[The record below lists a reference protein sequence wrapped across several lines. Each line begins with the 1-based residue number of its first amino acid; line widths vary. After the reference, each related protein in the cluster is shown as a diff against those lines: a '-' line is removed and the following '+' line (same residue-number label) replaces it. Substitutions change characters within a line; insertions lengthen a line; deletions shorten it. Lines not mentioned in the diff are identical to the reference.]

1 VASAQTHQRG
11 EDMSDAPDAEV
22 DVVIPVYNGARFLA
36 AAIES
41 ALAQSSPPRRVIV
54 VDDGSTDQSAE
65 IARGL
70 AGGQVELIVVQKAN
84 GGLSSARNAGLLAC
98 RSEFVALLDAD
109 DVWLPHKL
117 ARQVA
122 RFRDSE
128 LADLGV
134 VYCDYD
140 DIDEHGQPL
149 LDFPSTR
156 LQRGLRG
163 DIKRRL
169 YRGNLVAGSGSG
181 VLVKR
186 RCLERTGGFDERLP
200 SSEDWELWLR
210 LAQHYAFD
218 YVDEVLVHLR
228 RHGGSMQA
236 QRERQILRTDLEV
249 LVRQRGDALDQAAVF
264 ASVLRRLAQTPGVFV
279 RELFASPRAEDAAL
293 LDRLSLGMPRPLFRA
308 LVFNAKLLRV
318 ARARSKA
325 YLG

>member
-1 VASAQTHQRG
+1 
-11 EDMSDAPDAEV
+11 MSEAAAAEI

-41 ALAQSSPPRRVIV
+41 ALTQSLPPRRVIV
-54 VDDGSTDQSAE
+54 VDDGSTDDSAQ
-65 IARGL
+65 IARAM
-70 AGGQVELIVVQKAN
+70 AGGPVELCLLQKAN
-84 GGLSSARNAGLLAC
+84 GGLSSARNAGLAAC

-128 LADLGV
+128 LANLGV

-140 DIDEHGQPL
+140 DIDERGQAL

-156 LQRGLRG
+156 LTRGLRG
-163 DIKRRL
+163 DIRRRL
-169 YRGNLVAGSGSG
+169 YRGNLVAGSGSA
-181 VLVKR
+181 VLLKR
-186 RCLERTGGFDERLP
+186 RCLERSGGFDEQLP

-210 LAQHYAFD
+210 LARHYAFD

-228 RHGGSMQA
+228 RHGASMQA
-236 QRERQILRTDLEV
+236 QKERQILRTDLEV
-249 LVRQRGDALDQAAVF
+249 LVRQRGDALDRATLFAAV
-264 ASVLRRLAQTPGVFV
+264 VRRLSQTPGALV
-279 RELFASPRAEDAAL
+279 RELFASPRAEDRAL
-293 LDRLSLGMPRPLFRA
+293 LDHLSLGMPRALFRA
-308 LVFNAKLLRV
+308 LVLNAKLLRV
-318 ARARSKA
+318 ARARSRA